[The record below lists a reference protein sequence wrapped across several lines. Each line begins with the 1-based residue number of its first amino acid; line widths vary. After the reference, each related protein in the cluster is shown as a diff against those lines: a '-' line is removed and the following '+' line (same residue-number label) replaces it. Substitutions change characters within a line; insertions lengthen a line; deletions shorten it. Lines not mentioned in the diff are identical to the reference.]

1 MVFDF
6 TRDDLFKPVKL
17 AIDDIRVTEGPCKSE
32 SDAMLIM
39 AIILGD

>member
-32 SDAMLIM
+32 ALVIM
-39 AIILGD
+39 AIILGG

>member
-17 AIDDIRVTEGPCKSE
+17 AIDDIRVTAGPCKSE